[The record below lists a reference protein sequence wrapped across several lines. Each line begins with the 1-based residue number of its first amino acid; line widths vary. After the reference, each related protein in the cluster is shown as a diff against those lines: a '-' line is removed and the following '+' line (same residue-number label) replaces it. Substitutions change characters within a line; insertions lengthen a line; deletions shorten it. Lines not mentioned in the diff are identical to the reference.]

1 MAKKN
6 DKEDFF
12 SGWTAVII
20 GLIGVVLVCFLAQK
34 GVEYFQGGEASS
46 SSGSFLG
53 SSTAVSEEVQDE
65 DEDIKKAKQMKATE
79 NSQAENDSDKS
90 KDKNKSLADEEQAAA
105 EKNSKQN
112 QKPEQDEKLSIQDK
126 IAISNQKL
134 QEGRNFFAERN
145 LTNALESF
153 DQAVKIY
160 ALNAAAW
167 TEHGKVCVEM
177 QNFEQALRDFN
188 KAVEVDSTYA
198 DAYTQRGLYYQA
210 FGDDEKAQADFAM
223 SDILSKKQ

>member
-90 KDKNKSLADEEQAAA
+90 KDKNKSSAEEQAAA

-112 QKPEQDEKLSIQDK
+112 KKPEQDEKLSIQDK

-177 QNFEQALRDFN
+177 KNFEQALRDFN

>member
-65 DEDIKKAKQMKATE
+65 DEDIKKAKQMKVTE

-90 KDKNKSLADEEQAAA
+90 KDKNKSSAEEQAAA

-112 QKPEQDEKLSIQDK
+112 KKPEQDEKLSIQDK

-177 QNFEQALRDFN
+177 KNFEQALRDFN

-223 SDILSKKQ
+223 SDILSKN